1 MLDRD
6 LQAFENSVIHR
17 LWVAIAM
24 LEKIPASIGEAL
36 HDRRAGLEHTV
47 IERLK
52 GSSDLSM
59 IEVTSSAFAD
69 GNTIPTKYTADG
81 GGVSPPLE
89 WRGLPQG
96 TSFAAVIVEDADSPT
111 PHPLVHAIVV
121 DLDPRESSIVEAA
134 LDSPDHKGVGL
145 KTGPNSF
152 LSHAWLPPD
161 PPRGH
166 GPHRYVFQVF
176 ALRGPLFKKVP
187 GRGELVRAISE
198 FGIGAGC
205 VIATY
210 ERAQREKSEDAMM
223 VGPDIE
229 PA

>member
-1 MLDRD
+1 
-6 LQAFENSVIHR
+6 
-17 LWVAIAM
+17 M
-24 LEKIPASIGEAL
+24 LEKLPESVGEAL
-36 HDRRAGLEHTV
+36 HEQRAGPEHTV

-52 GSSDLSM
+52 RSTGLAL
-59 IEVTSSAFAD
+59 IEVSSSALIAE
-69 GNTIPTKYTADG
+69 NVIPIKYTADG

-89 WRGLPQG
+89 WRGLPQD
-96 TSFAAVIVEDADSPT
+96 TSSVAVIVEDADSPT
-111 PHPLVHAIVV
+111 PHPWVHAIVV
-121 DLDPRESSIVEAA
+121 NLDPRESSIVEAA

-145 KTGPNSF
+145 ATGLNSF

-161 PPRGH
+161 PPPGH

-176 ALRGPLFKKVP
+176 ALRYARSGPLFEKAP
-187 GRGELVRAISE
+187 GREELVRAITE

-210 ERAQREKSEDAMM
+210 ERAQRVKSEDAEI